1 LTQGKS
7 GFRLF
12 GAWAIIRAMQTLRN
26 ARLIARLV
34 LVWFA
39 LSLGAAIA
47 SPLVAPKASELVC
60 SGASVKLIVQ
70 GADGEMAEMG
80 HSALDC
86 PLCAVMNAPPPV
98 ANMAVQPLMR
108 CHTPCSRSRR
118 RTSPRALAPPG
129 RPARLPSSPELLY
142 S

>member
-1 LTQGKS
+1 
-7 GFRLF
+7 
-12 GAWAIIRAMQTLRN
+12 MQTLRN

-39 LSLGAAIA
+39 LSLGVAMA

-98 ANMAVQPLMR
+98 ANMAVQPSSCAVTR
-108 CHTPCSRSRR
+108 PAADPGGAHRR
-118 RTSPRALAPPG
+118 ARWRPLAGPRAS
-129 RPARLPSSPELLY
+129 RPLLN
-142 S
+142 SCIHS